1 MLANRYKVYSY
12 FLIPIGILFL
22 IFYLR
27 GIKPEFLNIPVFAIA
42 STYIE
47 NRTFSMVQTNA
58 MDELGF
64 LFLISGILLLV
75 LTQEKNENFLL
86 NELRLKAFFFAFK
99 FTMVLW
105 LICYFLFY
113 GYIIFPISMLS
124 FLFFILVYY
133 VYFRIISR

>member
-12 FLIPIGILFL
+12 FLIPTGILFL

-133 VYFRIISR
+133 VYFRIICR

>member
-99 FTMVLW
+99 FSMVLW

>member
-47 NRTFSMVQTNA
+47 NRTFSMVKTNA

-99 FTMVLW
+99 FSMVLW

-133 VYFRIISR
+133 VYFRIICR

>member
-12 FLIPIGILFL
+12 FLIPIGVLFL

-47 NRTFSMVQTNA
+47 NSTFRMVQTNA

-75 LTQEKNENFLL
+75 ITQEKNENFLL
-86 NELRLKAFFFAFK
+86 NELRLKAFFFSLK
-99 FTMVLW
+99 LTLILW
-105 LICYFLFY
+105 LIFYFLFY
-113 GYIIFPISMLS
+113 GYIIFPISMLA
-124 FLFFILVYY
+124 FLFFILTYY
-133 VYFRIISR
+133 VYFRIKLR